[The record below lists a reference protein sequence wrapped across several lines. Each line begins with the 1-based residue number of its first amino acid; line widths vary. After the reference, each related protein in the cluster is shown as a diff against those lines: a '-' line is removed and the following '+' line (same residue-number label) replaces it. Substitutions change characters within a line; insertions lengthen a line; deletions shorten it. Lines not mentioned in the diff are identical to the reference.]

1 MLIAVSTNDALSASA
16 QSIGRLMNQKGV
28 YFVPFEQDD
37 FTGKP
42 TSCVADFT
50 KILPAAQA
58 ALEERQ
64 IQPVIY

>member
-1 MLIAVSTNDALSASA
+1 
-16 QSIGRLMNQKGV
+16 MNQKGV

-42 TSCVADFT
+42 TSCVADFA